1 MSKYDD
7 FLNNLKQET
16 DNMQVPDLKRE
27 IKLKYEP
34 KPKKRRISPM
44 FWKFSYAFCALVL
57 IIGIF
62 SLRLNKNE
70 TTKPTDNYTPNIP
83 TTVNDTYAFEIM
95 TATNIIFTSNEST
108 MVNIAMLNTSSSY
121 QADLNSV
128 AQKLHKQYLS
138 IHQIL
143 YNDRSSYEVRTST
156 KEGYTDEMIIK
167 IQYSNFD
174 LQCSLYFNKT
184 LKEIDEEEE
193 VYDLDGIMIIS
204 GQTYQVIGETEI
216 ENDELETKIKVM
228 IDQNNYFIIE
238 QEQET
243 GEQEFLY
250 TAFKDGRKVQ
260 ENSLSIE
267 KEGNETQIVIEEK
280 GESKEKITIEI
291 ENNQIEAKVEY
302 QDYNGMVIIKDVN
315 NVVNYYFVSEKETIS
330 IELIKKIYNFT
341 NKNDNLFV
349 Y

>member
-16 DNMQVPDLKRE
+16 ESIQVPDLKRE
-27 IKLKYEP
+27 IKLKYQP
-34 KPKKRRISPM
+34 KPKKQRISPM

-57 IIGIF
+57 IIGIV

-70 TTKPTDNYTPNIP
+70 TTKPTDNYTPNVP

-95 TATNIIFTSNEST
+95 TATNIIFTTNEST
-108 MVNIAMLNTSSSY
+108 MLNLDKDY
-121 QADLNSV
+121 QADLNSI
-128 AQKLHKQYLS
+128 AKKLHRQYVS
-138 IHQIL
+138 IHQFI
-143 YNDRSSYEVRTST
+143 YNDKSSYEVIPST

-184 LKEIDEEEE
+184 LKEIDDEEE

-204 GQTYQVIGETEI
+204 GKTYQVVGETEI

-228 IDQNNYFIIE
+228 LDENNYFIIE
-238 QEQET
+238 QEQEAD
-243 GEQEFLY
+243 EQEFIY
-250 TAFKDGRKVQ
+250 TAYQNGKKVK
-260 ENSLSIE
+260 ENSLSVE
-267 KEGNETQIVIEEK
+267 KEDDETKIVIEEK
-280 GESKEKITIEI
+280 GDINEKVTIKI
-291 ENNQIEAKVEY
+291 ENNQIEADVDY
-302 QDYNGMVIIKDVN
+302 QDYSGKVIITDVN
-315 NVVNYYFVSEKETIS
+315 NVVNYYFVDEKETVS
-330 IELIKKIYNFT
+330 VELIKKIYNFT